1 MKTIFIIN
9 PKAGQKKDIDKIIEE
24 IRAVSKE
31 INATVDTY
39 ITECPGDGERYVR
52 EYCMSGEKARFIA
65 CGGDGTLGEV
75 VNGAYGF
82 EGVEVGVIPMG
93 TGNDFCRN
101 FPRRDVFSDI
111 RAQLSGKT
119 MKCDLI
125 RYTTNE
131 KTRYCV
137 NMFNIGF
144 DCNVADMTN
153 TMKTKPFISGSLAY
167 FLSIFCIL
175 VKKKGANLKIDLDGK
190 EIHHGPLLLTT
201 IANGSFCGGG
211 VKSNPGA
218 SVSDGMMDVNVV
230 YNVSRLTFISKLPY
244 YMKGT
249 HTKLKNIEKIIA
261 TFKSRKIT
269 ITPQDGMRLCIDG
282 EISDAGKTE
291 FEIVKDGFSF
301 VLPKAST

>member
-1 MKTIFIIN
+1 M
-9 PKAGQKKDIDKIIEE
+9 
-24 IRAVSKE
+24 
-31 INATVDTY
+31 
-39 ITECPGDGERYVR
+39 
-52 EYCMSGEKARFIA
+52 
-65 CGGDGTLGEV
+65 
-75 VNGAYGF
+75 
-82 EGVEVGVIPMG
+82 
-93 TGNDFCRN
+93 
-101 FPRRDVFSDI
+101 
-111 RAQLSGKT
+111 
-119 MKCDLI
+119 
-125 RYTTNE
+125 
-131 KTRYCV
+131 
-137 NMFNIGF
+137 
-144 DCNVADMTN
+144 
-153 TMKTKPFISGSLAY
+153 
-167 FLSIFCIL
+167 

-249 HTKLKNIEKIIA
+249 HTKLKNIERIIA

-269 ITPQDGMRLCIDG
+269 ITPQDRMRLCIDG